1 MFIHVLSLVL
11 CDLFPKMD
19 VGRQKTT
26 LVKDLMPFLEWCVD
40 TVGASIASEVL
51 TSVYAKGL
59 ICWPLRLTIWYG
71 EQGFPSSGT
80 WKSET

>member
-26 LVKDLMPFLEWCVD
+26 LVKDLMLSSNGV
-40 TVGASIASEVL
+40 SILWAQ
-51 TSVYAKGL
+51 A
-59 ICWPLRLTIWYG
+59 
-71 EQGFPSSGT
+71 
-80 WKSET
+80 